1 MPGIN
6 LLLSRRAVRFWRT
19 LAVLVVAYLRR
30 LARIWGPQRLLRLL
44 SCQWGP
50 SYQTGA
56 ASPFCTASLD
66 APTYPRVWN
75 LKPPSWVEIKSQQLH
90 VALGF
95 KRRSFFFRESKS
107 KMEEYFQLVW
117 CCFSM
122 FFHVFP
128 PFPAFQLGRWPKDPG
143 SARCT
148 LRLGWSLWR
157 CTSHPEGHGVFR
169 DNDDI
174 WSVSISIFIYIYIY
188 LYLCIYMFV
197 HI

>member
-95 KRRSFFFRESKS
+95 KRRSLFFSRIQIQDGRVFPVSL
-107 KMEEYFQLVW
+107 ML
-117 CCFSM
+117 

-128 PFPAFQLGRWPKDPG
+128 CFSTISSFPTGAMTERSRFCSLYFAPWLKPLEVHFPSRRAWSFQG
-143 SARCT
+143 
-148 LRLGWSLWR
+148 
-157 CTSHPEGHGVFR
+157 
-169 DNDDI
+169 
-174 WSVSISIFIYIYIY
+174 
-188 LYLCIYMFV
+188 
-197 HI
+197 